1 MVSTS
6 DVGSG
11 DPGREQKKPGSQ
23 LKFQN
28 KVS

>member
-11 DPGREQKKPGSQ
+11 DPGREHKKPGSQ